1 MRRCPGEFPGAAVV
15 LADLLHGGPR
25 AGPVAGSLARRKR
38 WPARIF
44 HPRSRTPSAPKW
56 RNDAIPR
63 SHRSRRTPES
73 HAPAT
78 FFRPVDAPGRNGGA
92 AGGLHRARAVI
103 GTGPAATAGVASW
116 SPRGNHRT
124 VPGPAR
130 VSRIRADA
138 ESAAPAR
145 GGAAPPLRPD
155 GASRMVGRR
164 LACRD
169 AAGSRARHLTREIV
183 P

>member
-1 MRRCPGEFPGAAVV
+1 MTC
-15 LADLLHGGPR
+15 
-25 AGPVAGSLARRKR
+25 
-38 WPARIF
+38 
-44 HPRSRTPSAPKW
+44 SRVGRVTTCETPSHHAGRAVGAERERGR
-56 RNDAIPR
+56 RNR
-63 SHRSRRTPES
+63 
-73 HAPAT
+73 PA
-78 FFRPVDAPGRNGGA
+78 DAPGRNGGA
-92 AGGLHRARAVI
+92 AGGLHRARTVI
-103 GTGPAATAGVASW
+103 GTGPAATAGVASR

-124 VPGPAR
+124 APGPAR

-169 AAGSRARHLTREIV
+169 AAGPVSYCKCRLTL
-183 P
+183 